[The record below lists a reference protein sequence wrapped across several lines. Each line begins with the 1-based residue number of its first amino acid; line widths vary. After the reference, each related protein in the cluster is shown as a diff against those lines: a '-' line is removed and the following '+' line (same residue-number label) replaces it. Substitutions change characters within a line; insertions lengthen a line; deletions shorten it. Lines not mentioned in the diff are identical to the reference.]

1 METLQSWALCITFSA
16 VGALLVHALVPK
28 GATEKAIRVMIS
40 LFLLSAILSPFL
52 SGKGITLTLPDQG
65 TGDLEA
71 QVEAAQEKINLT
83 LVQQARQ
90 KIEEAAKLSLAEI
103 GVTEAEIQ
111 VDMVDMDIA
120 EDSIISITELKVFL
134 SDVQAGRE
142 RLIQEALEKKLGC
155 PVTVELEG
163 D

>member
-71 QVEAAQEKINLT
+71 QVEINLT

-111 VDMVDMDIA
+111 VDMDIA

>member
-71 QVEAAQEKINLT
+71 QVEAAQEKNKSYPLFSR
-83 LVQQARQ
+83 RQ
-90 KIEEAAKLSLAEI
+90 KIEEAAKLLAS
-103 GVTEAEIQ
+103 AESASRRRKFRWTWILRK
-111 VDMVDMDIA
+111 IP
-120 EDSIISITELKVFL
+120 SYL
-134 SDVQAGRE
+134 
-142 RLIQEALEKKLGC
+142 
-155 PVTVELEG
+155 
-163 D
+163 

>member
-71 QVEAAQEKINLT
+71 QVEAAPGKN
-83 LVQQARQ
+83 
-90 KIEEAAKLSLAEI
+90 KSYPC
-103 GVTEAEIQ
+103 
-111 VDMVDMDIA
+111 
-120 EDSIISITELKVFL
+120 S
-134 SDVQAGRE
+134 AGAPE
-142 RLIQEALEKKLGC
+142 N
-155 PVTVELEG
+155 
-163 D
+163 

>member
-65 TGDLEA
+65 TGDL
-71 QVEAAQEKINLT
+71 VEAAQEKINLT

-111 VDMVDMDIA
+111 VDMDIA

>member
-16 VGALLVHALVPK
+16 VSALLVHALVPK

-111 VDMVDMDIA
+111 VDMDIA

>member
-90 KIEEAAKLSLAEI
+90 KIEEA
-103 GVTEAEIQ
+103 EIQ
-111 VDMVDMDIA
+111 VDMDIA

>member
-16 VGALLVHALVPK
+16 GGALLVHALVPK

-111 VDMVDMDIA
+111 VDMDIA

>member
-52 SGKGITLTLPDQG
+52 SGKGITLTLPDQ
-65 TGDLEA
+65 
-71 QVEAAQEKINLT
+71 EKINLT

-111 VDMVDMDIA
+111 VDMDIA

>member
-71 QVEAAQEKINLT
+71 QVEAAGKN
-83 LVQQARQ
+83 
-90 KIEEAAKLSLAEI
+90 KSYPC
-103 GVTEAEIQ
+103 
-111 VDMVDMDIA
+111 
-120 EDSIISITELKVFL
+120 S
-134 SDVQAGRE
+134 AGAPE
-142 RLIQEALEKKLGC
+142 N
-155 PVTVELEG
+155 
-163 D
+163 

>member
-16 VGALLVHALVPK
+16 VGALLVHALVPE

-111 VDMVDMDIA
+111 VDMDIA
-120 EDSIISITELKVFL
+120 EDSL
-134 SDVQAGRE
+134 S
-142 RLIQEALEKKLGC
+142 LIHI
-155 PVTVELEG
+155 
-163 D
+163 

>member
-52 SGKGITLTLPDQG
+52 SGKGITLTLPDQC
-65 TGDLEA
+65 TGDLES

-111 VDMVDMDIA
+111 VDMDIA

>member
-65 TGDLEA
+65 TGDLERRW
-71 QVEAAQEKINLT
+71 K
-83 LVQQARQ
+83 R
-90 KIEEAAKLSLAEI
+90 
-103 GVTEAEIQ
+103 
-111 VDMVDMDIA
+111 
-120 EDSIISITELKVFL
+120 
-134 SDVQAGRE
+134 R
-142 RLIQEALEKKLGC
+142 RKK
-155 PVTVELEG
+155 
-163 D
+163 

>member
-71 QVEAAQEKINLT
+71 QVEAAQEKINLFISPI
-83 LVQQARQ
+83 LPYKKESGKYKKNSIFYQ
-90 KIEEAAKLSLAEI
+90 KK
-103 GVTEAEIQ
+103 
-111 VDMVDMDIA
+111 
-120 EDSIISITELKVFL
+120 
-134 SDVQAGRE
+134 
-142 RLIQEALEKKLGC
+142 
-155 PVTVELEG
+155 
-163 D
+163 

>member
-71 QVEAAQEKINLT
+71 QEKINLT

-111 VDMVDMDIA
+111 VDMDIA

>member
-1 METLQSWALCITFSA
+1 M
-16 VGALLVHALVPK
+16 LVHALGPK

-52 SGKGITLTLPDQG
+52 SGIGITLTLPDQG

-103 GVTEAEIQ
+103 GVTEAEIH
-111 VDMVDMDIA
+111 VDMDIA

-134 SDVQAGRE
+134 ADVQAGRE

-155 PVTVELEG
+155 PEPVELEG
-163 D
+163 E

>member
-16 VGALLVHALVPK
+16 FGALLVHALVPK

-111 VDMVDMDIA
+111 VDMDIA

>member
-1 METLQSWALCITFSA
+1 MHHVQRCWRFA
-16 VGALLVHALVPK
+16 GACARAE
-28 GATEKAIRVMIS
+28 GRN
-40 LFLLSAILSPFL
+40 
-52 SGKGITLTLPDQG
+52 GKGYSGYDLAVFVIRNSIAVFIRKRDYAHVAGSG

-111 VDMVDMDIA
+111 VDMDIA
-120 EDSIISITELKVFL
+120 EDSIHIYNR
-134 SDVQAGRE
+134 A
-142 RLIQEALEKKLGC
+142 
-155 PVTVELEG
+155 
-163 D
+163 

>member
-1 METLQSWALCITFSA
+1 
-16 VGALLVHALVPK
+16 
-28 GATEKAIRVMIS
+28 MIS

-111 VDMVDMDIA
+111 VDMDIA

>member
-103 GVTEAEIQ
+103 GVTEEIQ
-111 VDMVDMDIA
+111 VDMDIA

>member
-28 GATEKAIRVMIS
+28 GATEKAMIS

-111 VDMVDMDIA
+111 VDMDIA

>member
-52 SGKGITLTLPDQG
+52 SGKGITLTL
-65 TGDLEA
+65 

-111 VDMVDMDIA
+111 VDMDIA

>member
-83 LVQQARQ
+83 LVQQRARKLKKRRSSRLQ
-90 KIEEAAKLSLAEI
+90 KSASRRRKFRWTWILRKIPSYL
-103 GVTEAEIQ
+103 
-111 VDMVDMDIA
+111 
-120 EDSIISITELKVFL
+120 
-134 SDVQAGRE
+134 
-142 RLIQEALEKKLGC
+142 
-155 PVTVELEG
+155 
-163 D
+163 

>member
-1 METLQSWALCITFSA
+1 
-16 VGALLVHALVPK
+16 
-28 GATEKAIRVMIS
+28 MIS

-111 VDMVDMDIA
+111 VDMDIA

-142 RLIQEALEKKLGC
+142 RLIQEALEKLGC

>member
-1 METLQSWALCITFSA
+1 MHHVQRCWRFA
-16 VGALLVHALVPK
+16 GACARAE
-28 GATEKAIRVMIS
+28 GRN
-40 LFLLSAILSPFL
+40 
-52 SGKGITLTLPDQG
+52 GKGYSG
-65 TGDLEA
+65 YDLA
-71 QVEAAQEKINLT
+71 VFVIRNSIAVFIRKRDYAHVAGSGHRRSGGAGGSGAGKNKSYPCSA
-83 LVQQARQ
+83 ARQ

-111 VDMVDMDIA
+111 VDMDIA